1 MSSPIAAPFGLILIG
16 VFISLILFGIIVSQV
31 FTYYQNSDKDP
42 LWQKL
47 FVAVVFTLDTLS
59 TIFAMWWMYW
69 LLIDNWGK
77 IDAFTQADWLL
88 GSDPMI
94 AGIVGSMVQCFFAW
108 RLLVITRKKWL
119 TMIIVLCAVFTVCG
133 GIGTGI
139 ACIWVKDYTLF
150 LSFKQITVIWLISA
164 ALGDIGITMALTYHL
179 HRRKGSFE
187 ATDKLLDRIIKLTVQ
202 NGLFTAL
209 IAIIDVCMYLS
220 DPIPYHMALSF
231 LMPKLYSN
239 TILSSLNARTSM
251 RRDLAIASGD
261 SGLGVRST
269 VRPVDVVNLASNGT
283 SSSNAKARP
292 EVFVGVEVH
301 EMSDAKIDDGQ
312 PEWDMV

>member
-1 MSSPIAAPFGLILIG
+1 
-16 VFISLILFGIIVSQV
+16 
-31 FTYYQNSDKDP
+31 
-42 LWQKL
+42 
-47 FVAVVFTLDTLS
+47 
-59 TIFAMWWMYW
+59 MYW

-187 ATDKLLDRIIKLTVQ
+187 ATDKLLDRIIKCKLIT
-202 NGLFTAL
+202 LKPYSIAYTA
-209 IAIIDVCMYLS
+209 S
-220 DPIPYHMALSF
+220 
-231 LMPKLYSN
+231 
-239 TILSSLNARTSM
+239 
-251 RRDLAIASGD
+251 
-261 SGLGVRST
+261 
-269 VRPVDVVNLASNGT
+269 
-283 SSSNAKARP
+283 
-292 EVFVGVEVH
+292 
-301 EMSDAKIDDGQ
+301 
-312 PEWDMV
+312 

>member
-1 MSSPIAAPFGLILIG
+1 
-16 VFISLILFGIIVSQV
+16 
-31 FTYYQNSDKDP
+31 
-42 LWQKL
+42 
-47 FVAVVFTLDTLS
+47 
-59 TIFAMWWMYW
+59 
-69 LLIDNWGK
+69 
-77 IDAFTQADWLL
+77 
-88 GSDPMI
+88 
-94 AGIVGSMVQCFFAW
+94 
-108 RLLVITRKKWL
+108 
-119 TMIIVLCAVFTVCG
+119 

-220 DPIPYHMALSF
+220 DPIPYQMALSF

-239 TILSSLNARTSM
+239 TILSSLNAR
-251 RRDLAIASGD
+251 
-261 SGLGVRST
+261 
-269 VRPVDVVNLASNGT
+269 
-283 SSSNAKARP
+283 
-292 EVFVGVEVH
+292 
-301 EMSDAKIDDGQ
+301 
-312 PEWDMV
+312 